1 MKKNALAYFSIATAG
16 TLWGILAIFV
26 NYLSSAGL
34 SSPGIVE
41 IRAFFSVLFLVLICI
56 FRNPALLKIRG
67 RDIPLF
73 LGTGLV
79 SIVLFNT
86 CYFITIRI
94 SGVSTAA
101 MLLYTA
107 PAMVMALS
115 ALLLKERLTA
125 RKILA
130 LVITAVGLLF
140 VTGVLSSGET
150 LSGAALLI
158 GLGSGFGYAMYSICG
173 KFLVGKY
180 EPLTITTYTFLVAAL
195 GLAPFVNFRHIYSGI
210 SSWQGIG
217 MSLGI
222 AAACTVIPFLCYTWG
237 LKKADAG
244 KASIIATVEPLVATV
259 LGVVVYR
266 EELSAG
272 KLAGIILILLAIVVV
287 NRKKRAVENR

>member
-1 MKKNALAYFSIATAG
+1 MKRNVLAYFSIAAAG

-26 NYLSSAGL
+26 NYLSSEGL
-34 SSPGIVE
+34 SSLEIVE
-41 IRAFFSVLFLVLICI
+41 IRAFFSTILLVLICI
-56 FRNPALLKIRG
+56 FKDPGLLKIRW

-86 CYFITIRI
+86 CYFITIQI

-107 PAMVMALS
+107 PAMVMVLS
-115 ALLLKERLTA
+115 ALLLKERMTA
-125 RKILA
+125 RKIVA

-150 LSGAALLI
+150 LSGAALLV
-158 GLGSGFGYAMYSICG
+158 GLGSGFGYAMYSIFG

-195 GLAPFVNFRHIYSGI
+195 GLTPFVNFRHIGGGI
-210 SSWQGIG
+210 CSWQGIG

-222 AAACTVIPFLCYTWG
+222 AAACTVVPFLCYTWG
-237 LKKADAG
+237 LEKVDAG

-259 LGVVVYR
+259 LGVAVYR

-287 NRKKRAVENR
+287 NKKKDSAACV